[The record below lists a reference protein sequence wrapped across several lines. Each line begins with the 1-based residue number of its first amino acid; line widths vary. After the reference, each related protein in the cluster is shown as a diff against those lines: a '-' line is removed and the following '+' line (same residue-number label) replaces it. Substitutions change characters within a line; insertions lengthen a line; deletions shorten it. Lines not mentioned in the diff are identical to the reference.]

1 MKKILIVEALTS
13 NGMELVK
20 TAKSMG
26 LEVHVATHED
36 VFETYSSELKKMI
49 DRSVF
54 VDFKNKIDAIEKL
67 VLYGRKF
74 NIGGV
79 ISGFEFTSDIVT
91 EVANKLGL
99 KSNDVEK
106 AEYGRNK
113 ELMYSAFDSNSIH
126 TGKHRVANSFDELE
140 VVCTEMPLPLIVKP
154 IANSGS
160 CGVFKVSNSD
170 EIMIAWEEIKKFKY
184 EFPHGIELPSGC
196 IVQEYI
202 PGREYSAEVIV
213 QNCLSHVVTLVD
225 KKTSG
230 NGYFAE
236 TGHVLPFE
244 NLEILKKFKD
254 DVNRIATALGV
265 ENGIMHVEF
274 KVYDNKIYIIEAAT
288 RMAGDYIP
296 RLLKEARGIS
306 LAEMYINVA
315 LGQEI
320 RTNELS
326 NRYASIHFLTSLE
339 SGIILSINGLEN
351 IENDNRVLEIN
362 IEKGKG
368 DFIESSHDNLAR
380 IGYVIATDDNYASLL
395 EFNDEF
401 TSKIKIE
408 IKG

>member
-20 TAKSMG
+20 TAKSMD

-36 VFETYSSELKKMI
+36 VFETYSSELKNII
-49 DRSVF
+49 DRCVF
-54 VDFKNKIDAIEKL
+54 VDFRNKAEAIKKL

-74 NIGGV
+74 NIEGV

-91 EVANKLGL
+91 MVANELGL

-113 ELMYSAFDSNSIH
+113 NLMYNAFDSNNIY
-126 TGKHRVANSFDELE
+126 TGKHRVANSLEELE
-140 VVCTEMPLPLIVKP
+140 IICTEMPLPLIVKP

-160 CGVFKVSNSD
+160 CGVFKITDTD
-170 EIMIAWEEIKKFKY
+170 EIMSAWKEIEKFKY

-213 QNCLSHVVTLVD
+213 QDCLTHVITLVD
-225 KKTSG
+225 KKTNS

-236 TGHVLPFE
+236 TGHILPFE
-244 NLEILKKFKD
+244 NLEISKKFEG
-254 DVNRIATALGV
+254 DVYRIATALGV
-265 ENGIMHVEF
+265 KNGIMHVEF
-274 KVYDNKIYIIEAAT
+274 KLYDNEIYIIEAAT

-315 LGQEI
+315 LGEKI
-320 RTNELS
+320 RMTKLS
-326 NRYASIHFLTSLE
+326 NEYASIHFLSSPK
-339 SGIILSINGLEN
+339 SGIILNIMGLEN
-351 IENDNRVLEIN
+351 IENDPRVLEIN

-368 DFIESSHDNLAR
+368 DFIESSRDNMAR
-380 IGYVIATDDNYASLL
+380 IGYVIATDNDYMKLL
-395 EFNDEF
+395 EFDEEF
-401 TSKIKIE
+401 SNKIKIE
-408 IKG
+408 IEG